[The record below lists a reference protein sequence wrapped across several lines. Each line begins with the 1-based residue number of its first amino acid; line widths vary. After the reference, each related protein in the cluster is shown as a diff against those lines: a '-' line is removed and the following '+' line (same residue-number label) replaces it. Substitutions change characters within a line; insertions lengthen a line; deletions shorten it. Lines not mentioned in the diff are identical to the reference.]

1 MMLTDLRTY
10 LPDDILTK
18 VDRASMAI
26 SLEARVPLLDHRL
39 VEFVWRLPLKVKIRH
54 GASKWILRQILYH
67 YVPRQMIE
75 RPKMG
80 FAMPIEHW
88 LRGPLREWAECLLPQ
103 ESLRHPGLLN
113 TEAVLKMWREH
124 LSGTRNWQG
133 MLWNV
138 LVFQQWYL
146 HAKTQH
152 AGSSPD
158 GAATGR
164 PQS

>member
-1 MMLTDLRTY
+1 MCEPPFSDC
-10 LPDDILTK
+10 
-18 VDRASMAI
+18 RAA
-26 SLEARVPLLDHRL
+26 PLGH
-39 VEFVWRLPLKVKIRH
+39 P
-54 GASKWILRQILYH
+54 GKWILRQILYN
-67 YVPRQMIE
+67 YVPRQVIE

-103 ESLRHPGLLN
+103 ESLRRHGLLN

-146 HAKTQH
+146 HAKTQLP
-152 AGSSPD
+152 GPSPPD
-158 GAATGR
+158 GPLPGGPRADERRRVAAA
-164 PQS
+164 